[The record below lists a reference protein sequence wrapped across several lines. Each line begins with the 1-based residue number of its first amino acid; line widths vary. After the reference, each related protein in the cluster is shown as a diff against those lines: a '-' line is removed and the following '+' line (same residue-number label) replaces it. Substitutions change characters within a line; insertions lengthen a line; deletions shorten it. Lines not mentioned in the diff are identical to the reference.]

1 MLRERSFDSVKV
13 ISLER
18 DKLLTRLEQI
28 ARKILTER
36 REVKEVRLFG
46 SLARGDQVGTSD
58 VDILIILENDLVY
71 SPLEQVRD
79 YYPYFDLPIGVDIL
93 LLSGEE
99 VQRRVQAQ
107 DDFISRI
114 KREGMTL
121 ADNRG
126 K

>member
-1 MLRERSFDSVKV
+1 MLRVRSFDSVKV

-28 ARKILTER
+28 ARKIITEH

-58 VDILIILENDLVY
+58 VDILIILESDLVY
-71 SPLEQVRD
+71 SPLEQVRA
-79 YYPYFDLPIGVDIL
+79 YYPFFDLPIGVDIL

-99 VQRRVQAQ
+99 VQRRLQAQ
-107 DDFISRI
+107 DDFISLI
-114 KREGMTL
+114 EREGMTL
-121 ADNRG
+121 ADNRR

>member
-1 MLRERSFDSVKV
+1 MLRVRSFDSVKI

-28 ARKILTER
+28 VRKIVMER

-58 VDILIILENDLVY
+58 VD
-71 SPLEQVRD
+71 RD
-79 YYPYFDLPIGVDIL
+79 YL
-93 LLSGEE
+93 
-99 VQRRVQAQ
+99 
-107 DDFISRI
+107 
-114 KREGMTL
+114 
-121 ADNRG
+121 G

>member
-1 MLRERSFDSVKV
+1 MLRVRSFDSVKV

-28 ARKILTER
+28 ARKIVTER

-71 SPLEQVRD
+71 SHLEQVRA

-99 VQRRVQAQ
+99 IQRRLQAQ

-114 KREGMTL
+114 EREGMTL
-121 ADNRG
+121 ADNRR

>member
-1 MLRERSFDSVKV
+1 MLRVRSFDSVKV

-28 ARKILTER
+28 ARKIITEH

-79 YYPYFDLPIGVDIL
+79 YYPYFDLPIGVDRKTSPVPRPPSPVS
-93 LLSGEE
+93 LSPVSSE
-99 VQRRVQAQ
+99 
-107 DDFISRI
+107 
-114 KREGMTL
+114 RE
-121 ADNRG
+121 
-126 K
+126 

>member
-1 MLRERSFDSVKV
+1 
-13 ISLER
+13 
-18 DKLLTRLEQI
+18 
-28 ARKILTER
+28 
-36 REVKEVRLFG
+36 VKEVRFFG

-79 YYPYFDLPIGVDIL
+79 YYPYYDLPIGVDIL

-99 VQRRVQAQ
+99 VQRLLQAQ

-114 KREGMTL
+114 EREGMTL
-121 ADNRG
+121 GLRNG
-126 K
+126 

>member
-1 MLRERSFDSVKV
+1 VRSFDSVKV

-28 ARKILTER
+28 ARKIITEH

-58 VDILIILENDLVY
+58 VDILIILENDQVY

-79 YYPYFDLPIGVDIL
+79 YYPFFNLPIGVDRKTEDRRRKTDSVL
-93 LLSGEE
+93 RLPSPVSLSPGSSE
-99 VQRRVQAQ
+99 
-107 DDFISRI
+107 
-114 KREGMTL
+114 RE
-121 ADNRG
+121 
-126 K
+126 

>member
-1 MLRERSFDSVKV
+1 MLQVRSFDSVKI
-13 ISLER
+13 ISIDR
-18 DKLLTRLEQI
+18 HKLLSRLEQI
-28 ARKILTER
+28 ACKIVMER

-58 VDILIILENDLVY
+58 VDILIILENDIVY

-93 LLSGEE
+93 LMSGEE
-99 VQRRVQAQ
+99 MHRRLQAQ

-114 KREGMTL
+114 EQEGMIL
-121 ADNRG
+121 GDN
-126 K
+126 